1 MPFERSIEHW
11 EALPFLSV
19 KETAAVLGLGDKS
32 VRNLLEESELEART
46 IFGKK
51 MIVVSSV
58 QRFVGLN
65 GEATT
70 PTNSVPLSP
79 TERQIV
85 QELQRGVAS

>member
-1 MPFERSIEHW
+1 MPWDRSIEHW

-19 KETAAVLGLGDKS
+19 KEAAAVLGLGDRS
-32 VRNLLEESELEART
+32 VRKLLEESELEART
-46 IFGKK
+46 ICGKK

-70 PTNSVPLSP
+70 QTNSVPLSP

>member
-1 MPFERSIEHW
+1 MPWDRSIEHW

-19 KETAAVLGLGDKS
+19 KEAAAVLGLGDRS
-32 VRNLLEESELEART
+32 VRKLLEESELEART
-46 IFGKK
+46 ICGKK

-70 PTNSVPLSP
+70 QTNPARLSP
-79 TERQIV
+79 KEGQTVR
-85 QELQRGVAS
+85 ELRRGVAS

>member
-1 MPFERSIEHW
+1 MPWDRSIEHW

-19 KETAAVLGLGDKS
+19 KEAAAVLGLGDRS
-32 VRNLLEESELEART
+32 VRKLLEESELEART
-46 IFGKK
+46 ICGKT
-51 MIVVSSV
+51 MVVVSSV

-65 GEATT
+65 GEAAT